1 MHNNGCAFQV
11 NLLSFSGYYGKS
23 VKEAAFWLAE
33 QGYIDFLGT
42 DLHNMNHVQAIS
54 NFLTTKDYTKLI
66 SKINIKNDMLK
77 YSCIMFS
84 VMGFMLAGIFIG
96 YFLKQQKKLFKIIG
110 KLNMWIIFL
119 LLFSMGLSI
128 GNNKSIIES
137 LDHFGITAIIIGL
150 AATAGSVLLSIPL
163 YKFLF
168 KRQSDK

>member
-1 MHNNGCAFQV
+1 
-11 NLLSFSGYYGKS
+11 
-23 VKEAAFWLAE
+23 
-33 QGYIDFLGT
+33 
-42 DLHNMNHVQAIS
+42 
-54 NFLTTKDYTKLI
+54 
-66 SKINIKNDMLK
+66 
-77 YSCIMFS
+77 MFS

-150 AATAGSVLLSIPL
+150 ALPAVYCYLYLFINFYLKDNLINEKQFHHFMLFYYRHLISILSIRSGHIP
-163 YKFLF
+163 
-168 KRQSDK
+168 DI

>member
-1 MHNNGCAFQV
+1 
-11 NLLSFSGYYGKS
+11 
-23 VKEAAFWLAE
+23 
-33 QGYIDFLGT
+33 
-42 DLHNMNHVQAIS
+42 
-54 NFLTTKDYTKLI
+54 
-66 SKINIKNDMLK
+66 
-77 YSCIMFS
+77 MFS

-128 GNNKSIIES
+128 GNNKR
-137 LDHFGITAIIIGL
+137 IIGL

>member
-1 MHNNGCAFQV
+1 
-11 NLLSFSGYYGKS
+11 
-23 VKEAAFWLAE
+23 
-33 QGYIDFLGT
+33 
-42 DLHNMNHVQAIS
+42 
-54 NFLTTKDYTKLI
+54 
-66 SKINIKNDMLK
+66 
-77 YSCIMFS
+77 MFS

-119 LLFSMGLSI
+119 LL
-128 GNNKSIIES
+128 
-137 LDHFGITAIIIGL
+137 IIGL

>member
-1 MHNNGCAFQV
+1 
-11 NLLSFSGYYGKS
+11 
-23 VKEAAFWLAE
+23 
-33 QGYIDFLGT
+33 
-42 DLHNMNHVQAIS
+42 
-54 NFLTTKDYTKLI
+54 
-66 SKINIKNDMLK
+66 
-77 YSCIMFS
+77 
-84 VMGFMLAGIFIG
+84 MGFMLAGIFIG

-137 LDHFGITAIIIGL
+137 LDFGITAIIIGL

>member
-1 MHNNGCAFQV
+1 
-11 NLLSFSGYYGKS
+11 
-23 VKEAAFWLAE
+23 
-33 QGYIDFLGT
+33 
-42 DLHNMNHVQAIS
+42 
-54 NFLTTKDYTKLI
+54 
-66 SKINIKNDMLK
+66 
-77 YSCIMFS
+77 MFS

-128 GNNKSIIES
+128 GNNKSIIQS
-137 LDHFGITAIIIGL
+137 LDHFGITAIIIGF

>member
-1 MHNNGCAFQV
+1 MHNVQRNGIHVSRYFYR
-11 NLLSFSGYYGKS
+11 LFSKTA
-23 VKEAAFWLAE
+23 KK
-33 QGYIDFLGT
+33 
-42 DLHNMNHVQAIS
+42 AIQ
-54 NFLTTKDYTKLI
+54 NYRETEYVDY
-66 SKINIKNDMLK
+66 
-77 YSCIMFS
+77 
-84 VMGFMLAGIFIG
+84 
-96 YFLKQQKKLFKIIG
+96 
-110 KLNMWIIFL
+110 